1 VIEQK
6 AAKQEE
12 RLIELQRRE
21 KIQSLEDEMEDLS
34 DKDKSKVSVKL
45 MRESIEVNV
54 YDSIRK
60 ILAE

>member
-1 VIEQK
+1 MIEQK

-45 MRESIEVNV
+45 MRERIEVNV

-60 ILAE
+60 ILTE